1 QGRLR
6 PYVVLGETGF
16 LARGAILIVAS
27 LVVATAIAALSP
39 LLWTTWRPR
48 FLPWQLETYI
58 NGVHNLGTPQAWLFP
73 IFPWTA
79 FAFVGLAFGFILS
92 SAFAKN
98 LEVRFYAFA
107 GVAVI
112 VLLEFLKFVVSLQ
125 WQVLLV
131 FDYLMTSPVLF
142 MIR

>member
-79 FAFVGLAFGFILS
+79 FAFAGLAFGFILTS
-92 SAFAKN
+92 DCARN
-98 LEVRFYAFA
+98 LGSRFYAFA
-107 GVAVI
+107 GATGI
-112 VLLEFLKFVVSLQ
+112 VLIYLSKFLDSRQ
-125 WQVLLV
+125 WQLFPVD
-131 FDYLMTSPVLF
+131 DYRPH
-142 MIR
+142 RP